1 MSPWFRVA
9 ASLFPAVLLSARAL
23 ADYASPAAPAV
34 TTPAPGW
41 TFTEDEPPVFDLF
54 GHKAI
59 KDSSAVSAA
68 LREEKIPDG
77 KGWMLL
83 DWRGREIASGEWP
96 EDGRL
101 ALAPL
106 PPGYY
111 YLAPAGSAERHSWRS
126 FHVARRDPCRNPDSP
141 FAADSALSHR
151 AGAFDCPWY
160 GGDTFRVVCEL
171 MRKCGIVQTRE
182 RMAWNGMNPA
192 PGVYD
197 YGRRLANVAH
207 LRANGLV
214 TTGIFAGTPAH
225 AGGEVPGKR
234 HLPSD
239 LFALWTLMTN
249 AVPTFGDA
257 YNAWGFWNEPDLQM
271 VPEPVW
277 EYVAAF
283 KVFALAVREA
293 DPAKPVL
300 LGALADV
307 PDPDF
312 GGCLAANEFQKY
324 ADIFNIHTYLEPAR
338 LPGWNDALRAFL
350 AQCGR
355 PDWAVWLT
363 EFGTNLEGDS
373 TEDGSRPGL
382 KAHSPE
388 QEMVVA
394 EWYPKAAIIAQMLGI
409 DRSWMFLG
417 FGCYNERGG
426 RKDWGTMRRDGSVK
440 PVHAAISALTGELG
454 DARPLGEVKVGDGI
468 RAFLYEHSQPQ
479 MPTNPNTHKPKH
491 PQTLVFWSV
500 SEVDTATQGPV
511 RPQGSLERHFSIR
524 LNPSSPAAR
533 ASGEA
538 LSPDLN
544 FSILSKPS
552 RPAARASGEATALAD
567 LTGSPLPPPS
577 PLPDGSLPLVA
588 ERYPQYLTGD
598 LGLVP
603 DIPAAPRGRA
613 IRYEAAP
620 GEDLSVVVRP
630 KLSEADFEIAGHKSR
645 AELVA
650 ESGAISVEL
659 WNFSGA
665 AKRGRLVVEDG
676 KTNSAAE
683 APAPLGSLTAVSS
696 RPAARASGEAAALAD
711 VLLPPWGHVAVPF
724 RYSMPADAPLSAT
737 VAFRFESEAGISTP
751 ARVPVFDRHRF
762 LASCE
767 VVPLHLEDP
776 ALWIRNDS
784 GQTFSCTCDEA
795 EKAIRWDV
803 GWTGETGPWFM
814 PLHELRLPEES
825 LEGAKMIEFEVKSAQ
840 DKVEND
846 YNSAVFMPAW
856 ADGRSQ
862 NLHYAPPGFNWEVRR
877 VALPPDAGGIVSFRL
892 GGASRGRQLT
902 FWLRNVRILRQP
914 GAGERP

>member
-1 MSPWFRVA
+1 MKAWFVRLA
-9 ASLFPAVLLSARAL
+9 AGLLPAVLPSARAF
-23 ADYASPAAPAV
+23 ADAASPAALAV

-54 GHKAI
+54 GHKES

-234 HLPSD
+234 HLPTD

-283 KVFALAVREA
+283 KAFALAVREA

-338 LPGWNDALRAFL
+338 LPGWNAALRAFL

-355 PDWAVWLT
+355 PDWAVLLT

-373 TEDGSRPGL
+373 AEDGSRPGL

-468 RAFLYEHSQPQ
+468 RAFLYEQGGASRPGE
-479 MPTNPNTHKPKH
+479 PS
-491 PQTLVFWSV
+491 QTLVFWSV

-511 RPQGSLERHFSIR
+511 RPQGSLERPFALPAGAAGAMVAGGSGGASPRPLR
-524 LNPSSPAAR
+524 L
-533 ASGEA
+533 
-538 LSPDLN
+538 L
-544 FSILSKPS
+544 
-552 RPAARASGEATALAD
+552 D
-567 LTGSPLPPPS
+567 LTGSPLPHPS
-577 PLPDGSLPLVA
+577 PLPDGSLLLVA

-665 AKRGRLVVEDG
+665 AKCGRLVVEDG
-676 KTNSAAE
+676 TAF
-683 APAPLGSLTAVSS
+683 PQGSSGQRGGELQFAVGDGGLETAS
-696 RPAARASGEAAALAD
+696 PPWEID
-711 VLLPPWGHVAVPF
+711 LPPWGHVAVPF
-724 RYSMPADAPLSAT
+724 RYSMPADAPLEAT

-751 ARVPVFDRHRF
+751 ARVPVFDRRRF

-846 YNSAVFMPAW
+846 YNSAVFLPAW

-892 GGASRGRQLT
+892 GGAPRGRRLT
-902 FWLRNVRILRQP
+902 FWLRNVRILR
-914 GAGERP
+914 